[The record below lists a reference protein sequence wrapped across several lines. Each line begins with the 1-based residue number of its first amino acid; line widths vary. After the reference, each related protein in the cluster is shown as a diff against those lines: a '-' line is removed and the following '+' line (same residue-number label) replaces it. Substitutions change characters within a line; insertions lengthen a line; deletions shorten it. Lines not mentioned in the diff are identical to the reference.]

1 MYTLQEFYSITTN
14 EHQIDE
20 HEESVLLFI
29 CSFFFNFDHFLF
41 TQCTRDNHT
50 LVDLLNTIQTKF
62 YVFTNFVDFKK
73 NLRTHISYKKRK
85 KSNFLFYRSMIILI
99 RMIFFIT

>member
-1 MYTLQEFYSITTN
+1 MYTLQEFHSITTN

-73 NLRTHISYKKRK
+73 TYALIFHIKK
-85 KSNFLFYRSMIILI
+85 
-99 RMIFFIT
+99 